1 MKGMERAMKKKG
13 RRMRI
18 GVKMEKITITAIIL
32 VAFVGAVKNRYLLLT
47 TRLHRFSQTFSLKE
61 KLYQKNFL

>member
-18 GVKMEKITITAIIL
+18 GAKMEKIIIAAIIL
-32 VAFVGAVKNRYLLLT
+32 VAFVGTVKNRYVFIL
-47 TRLHRFSQTFSLKE
+47 RNVDGK
-61 KLYQKNFL
+61 K

>member
-1 MKGMERAMKKKG
+1 MKKAMKKKG

-18 GVKMEKITITAIIL
+18 GAKMEKIIIAAIMP